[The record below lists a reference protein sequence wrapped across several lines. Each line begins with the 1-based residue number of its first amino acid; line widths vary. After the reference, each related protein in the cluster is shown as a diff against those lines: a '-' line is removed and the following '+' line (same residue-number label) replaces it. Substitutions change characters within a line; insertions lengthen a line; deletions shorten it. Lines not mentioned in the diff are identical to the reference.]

1 MDKRLLYSAVLVA
14 SLSTNYAQ
22 AKVEDPVL
30 PDPVQLKLDG
40 TDTVAIKNIL
50 ADKWLTKGNAWGTQA
65 SLGDSGLGFAIV
77 PNKGADGQPDGT
89 YTFFDDVVNADTK
102 FGDFT
107 KKMFLI
113 GNDIKNGGNAYVDYA
128 SQGIERTYWKV
139 TPDGNKFKFQSNM
152 YPETYAGHNPSD
164 NGLNEKGEATEIE
177 TQFRPALTE
186 DGTNGLEWQAYPY
199 TYFYRLEKL
208 KEEINSAIDEGYDMT
223 EIEAIY
229 NNPDAKYWQLKEASR
244 MISIIKRNKAMA
256 GATADSP
263 VSITEYFTD
272 ANCDALGGWTHDCEY
287 DKDGNVGSGGH
298 GTNWQTHS
306 SVYTAP
312 DGYQTEKFI
321 ERWVS
326 GNSDPVTN
334 TEVAGAGRLSDGVL
348 SQTLHKL
355 PAGGYKVTC
364 YAMATQQSKGDDYK
378 VEGVSVFAD
387 TKSTPNSQ
395 TVATLG
401 GVPQKYEFLLDV
413 KEGEDLTI
421 GFKLENCTA
430 NWVFVDNFQIEYCGP
445 SFKAMNLYD
454 VQQAATEL
462 GNKLDAAACPDY
474 LDIASKLVD
483 KANNMTLDTDDEA
496 ISNMK
501 TQLAEIQAKINKSL
515 DLYLELD
522 ALDKEIGEFIGSLD
536 IDALKPEAQKKVNEL
551 DDLDNDCGYDVNESA
566 ADLAATTHTLNNEQL
581 TQYIADLKIK
591 LEEAR
596 KAVIQKGDDITWKI
610 VNPSFDTGTSE
621 GWTGKVTVSKDYKNC
636 EAYQSTFDL
645 YQDITNIPDGVYELS
660 VLAFQRV
667 ANNDVA
673 SVAHDN
679 GTEDITAVI
688 YANDLETPFTSPYTY
703 GMKEPAVTT
712 GSTPDYKYNLNGEDV
727 YIPNSMQ
734 GMAAAITENPNAYTV
749 TVPMLV
755 EGGTLRIGVREKRRP
770 TNGTWGDWAI
780 WDNFRLKYLG
790 NDAEAYKEVTT
801 PLIAKADALLE
812 SKMNADV
819 RAALVKANDA
829 LKANGTSEGIH
840 ALSAAIEVANTSIEA
855 YKPLKEAIDNAQTR
869 YEENEATSETS
880 DAAKGLY
887 TAAVNTAQGI
897 YDNGTVADAEIP
909 AAIKALNSGVTKY
922 VINDIIANAS
932 VDKPADITKVIAN
945 SDFATKSSTGWD
957 VIDGKMGF
965 QTDVE
970 AGEFYNCTFNLQQTL
985 VGLPAG
991 MYRLTTQAFYRYG
1004 NNPSAKVDD
1013 SDQLKYDVNENA
1025 YLYFSDKEIPTED
1038 GKTVAT
1044 ELPES
1049 KQAIK
1054 TITAYQVAEDNLN
1067 NGAGLSSTSGL
1078 KEMET
1083 GTGIYIPDNMVTA
1096 QAFFNHS
1103 GDAYVSEPLN
1113 FNYYGN
1119 SDFRIGL
1126 IKNVKNDATSGD
1138 WTIVKNF
1145 KLYYLGEDPTGISE
1159 IVTDANAVATKIYNA
1174 SGMQIG
1180 KLQKGI
1186 NIIETV
1192 MKDGSKKVKKVVV
1205 K

>member
-22 AKVEDPVL
+22 AQVNDPVL
-30 PDPVQLKLDG
+30 PNPVQLKLDG

-50 ADKWLTKGNAWGTQA
+50 ADQWLTNGNAYGTQT
-65 SLGDSGLGFAIV
+65 SLGTSGLGFVIV
-77 PNKGADGQPDGT
+77 PNKGDDGQPNGT
-89 YTFFDDVVNADTK
+89 YSFCNDKSGK
-102 FGDFT
+102 FGDFSN
-107 KKMFLI
+107 KIFL
-113 GNDIKNGGNAYVDYA
+113 NSFDENGGNSYVDYNN
-128 SQGIERTYWKV
+128 QGIEKTYWKV
-139 TPDGNKFKFQSNM
+139 TPNGTTFRFQSNEQ
-152 YPETYAGHNPSD
+152 PDTYAGYNPND
-164 NGLNEKGEATEIE
+164 TGLDGKGETAVDGL
-177 TQFRPALTE
+177 FRPALTA
-186 DGTNGLEWQAYPY
+186 DANYGLDWAAYPY

-208 KEEINSAIDEGYDMT
+208 KDQINSAHDEGVDVAAV
-223 EIEAIY
+223 EAIY
-229 NNPDAKYWQLKEASR
+229 NNPNAAYWQLKEASR
-244 MISIIKRNKAMA
+244 MITDARRNKAMA
-256 GATADSP
+256 EATAESP
-263 VSITEYFTD
+263 VNITEYAPD
-272 ANCDALGGWTHDCEY
+272 ANCDALTGWTHECEY

-298 GTNWQTHS
+298 GTNWQTNSHA
-306 SVYTAP
+306 YTAP

-321 ERWVS
+321 ERWVN

-364 YAMATQQSKGDDYK
+364 YAMATQQAKGDDFK

-395 TVATLG
+395 VVATKA
-401 GVPQKYEFLLDV
+401 GVPQKYEFLLDI

-430 NWVFVDNFQIEYCGP
+430 NWVFVDNFQIEYCGS
-445 SFKAMNLYD
+445 SFKAMNLND
-454 VQQAATEL
+454 VQKAAED
-462 GNKLDAAACPDY
+462 LDAKLAGINACPTYTEKAAEFIESARAMTVDGTSDE
-474 LDIASKLVD
+474 DINV
-483 KANNMTLDTDDEA
+483 
-496 ISNMK
+496 MK
-501 TQLAEIQAKINKSL
+501 KNLADITAEIEKSSA
-515 DLYLELD
+515 LYAELETLN
-522 ALDKEIGEFIGSLD
+522 ATIGEFLAEDPAGD
-536 IDALKPEAQKKVNEL
+536 EVEDFMALY
-551 DDLDNDCGYDVNESA
+551 NDCGTGESA
-566 ADLAATTHTLNNEQL
+566 EDLMSTWTLNNEEL
-581 TQYIADLKIK
+581 TQYMADLKVK
-591 LEEAR
+591 LEAAQNASI
-596 KAVIQKGDDITWKI
+596 KPGDDITRKI
-610 VNPSFDTGTSE
+610 VNPSFDNGKE
-621 GWTGKVTVSKDYKNC
+621 GWTVKEGSPKFDGTYKNC
-636 EAYQSTFDL
+636 EVYQGTFDI

-673 SVAHDN
+673 SKAHDAS
-679 GTEDITAVI
+679 TEDITAFI

-703 GMKEPAVTT
+703 GMKENS
-712 GSTPDYKYNLNGEDV
+712 GDDYKYILNGEEV
-727 YIPNSMQ
+727 YIPNSMK
-734 GMAAAITENPNAYTV
+734 GMAAATTENPNAYTV

-770 TNGTWGDWAI
+770 SNVNGSWGDWAI
-780 WDNFRLKYLG
+780 WDNFRLKYIG
-790 NDAEAYKEVTT
+790 SKGEALNAVTT
-801 PLIAKADALLE
+801 PLIAKAAGLLD

-819 RAALVKANDA
+819 RTQLEAAKTA
-829 LKANGTSEGIH
+829 LETEATVPGIH
-840 ALSAAIEVANTSIEA
+840 TLSAAIEAANTSIEA
-855 YKPLKEAIDNAQTR
+855 YKPLQAAIENAQTR

-880 DAAKGLY
+880 ETAKGLY
-887 TAAVNTAQGI
+887 NAAMATAQGI
-897 YDNGTVADAEIP
+897 YDNGTAADAEIP
-909 AAIKALNSGVTKY
+909 AAIKALNEGVTKY
-922 VINDIIANAS
+922 VINDIIADAS
-932 VDKPADITKVIAN
+932 EAKPADITKVIAN
-945 SDFATKSSTGWD
+945 SDFATMSSTGWD
-957 VIDGKMGF
+957 VKDGTMAF
-965 QTDVE
+965 QANNNVE

-991 MYRLTTQAFYRYG
+991 MYRLTSQAFYRYG

-1025 YLYFSDKEIPTED
+1025 FIYFSDKEIPTEE
-1038 GKTVAT
+1038 GKKVAT
-1044 ELPES
+1044 ELPET

-1054 TITAYQVAEDNLN
+1054 TITAHKIAEDTWNSV
-1067 NGAGLSSTSGL
+1067 GLSDAGGL
-1078 KEMET
+1078 KKMDD
-1083 GTGIYIPDNMVTA
+1083 GLYIPDNMVTA
-1096 QAFFNHS
+1096 QAFFRS
-1103 GDAYVSEPLN
+1103 DAGSAYDSEPLN
-1113 FNYYGN
+1113 FTYNGS

-1145 KLYYLGEDPTGISE
+1145 KLYYLGGDPTGISE

>member
-22 AKVEDPVL
+22 AQVNDPVL
-30 PDPVQLKLDG
+30 PNPVQLKLDG

-50 ADKWLTKGNAWGTQA
+50 ADKWLTNGNAYGTQT
-65 SLGDSGLGFAIV
+65 SLGTSGLGFVIV
-77 PNKGADGQPDGT
+77 PNKGDDGQPNGT
-89 YTFFDDVVNADTK
+89 YSFCNDKSGK
-102 FGDFT
+102 FGAFSN
-107 KKMFLI
+107 KMFL
-113 GNDIKNGGNAYVDYA
+113 NSVDEYGGNSYVDYNN
-128 SQGIERTYWKV
+128 QGIEKTYWKV
-139 TPDGNKFKFQSNM
+139 TPNGTTFKFQANGQ
-152 YPETYAGHNPSD
+152 PDTYAGYNPND
-164 NGLNEKGEATEIE
+164 NGFDGKGEAAVDG
-177 TQFRPALTE
+177 QFRPALAE
-186 DGTNGLEWQAYPY
+186 NSEYGLDWAAYPY

-208 KEEINSAIDEGYDMT
+208 KDAINAAIDEGLDVSAV
-223 EIEAIY
+223 EAIY
-229 NNPDAKYWQLKEASR
+229 NNPNAAYWQLKEAYR
-244 MISIIKRNKAMA
+244 MINDIRRNKAME
-256 GATADSP
+256 GATAESP
-263 VSITEYFTD
+263 VNITEYAPD
-272 ANCDALGGWTHDCEY
+272 ANCDALTGWTHDCIY
-287 DKDGNVGSGGH
+287 DDKGDVGHGGH
-298 GTNWQTHS
+298 GTNWQTNSHA
-306 SVYTAP
+306 YTAP

-355 PAGGYKVTC
+355 PAGGYKVSC
-364 YAMATQQSKGDDYK
+364 YAMATQQSKGDDFK

-395 TVATLG
+395 TVATQA

-430 NWVFVDNFQIEYCGP
+430 NWVFVDNFQIEYCGS

-454 VQQAATEL
+454 VQQTAETLETEL
-462 GNKLDAAACPDY
+462 KGAKGKSCKAY
-474 LDIASKLVD
+474 KD
-483 KANNMTLDTDDEA
+483 KANELISTAKEMTTATDETAINAMKLD
-496 ISNMK
+496 
-501 TQLAEIQAKINKSL
+501 LADITAKINKSFE
-515 DLYLELD
+515 LYAELKQLSETID
-522 ALDKEIGEFIGSLD
+522 EFYADG
-536 IDALKPEAQKKVNEL
+536 PEGAEVDEL
-551 DDLDNDCGYDVNESA
+551 DDLYNDCGNGQGVE
-566 ADLAATTHTLNNEQL
+566 DLLRKYPLNNEEL
-581 TQYIADLKIK
+581 TQYMTDLRAK
-591 LEEAR
+591 LEAAQNSCI
-596 KAVIQKGDDITWKI
+596 KPNDDITRKI

-621 GWTGKVTVSKDYKNC
+621 GWNYTGNVKVDKTYKNC
-636 EAYQSTFDL
+636 EVYQGTFDL

-667 ANNDVA
+667 AENGVA
-673 SVAHDN
+673 SKAHDN
-679 GTEDITAVI
+679 GIEDITAFI

-703 GMKEPAVTT
+703 GMKENS
-712 GSTPDYKYNLNGEDV
+712 GDDYKYNLNGEDV
-727 YIPNSMQ
+727 YIPNSMK

-770 TNGTWGDWAI
+770 SNVNGSWGDWAI

-790 NDAEAYKEVTT
+790 KTDALNLVAD
-801 PLIAKADALLE
+801 PLVAKAAGLLE
-812 SKMNADV
+812 SKMNAEV
-819 RAALVKANDA
+819 RAQLETAKTALETKA
-829 LKANGTSEGIH
+829 TIPGIH
-840 ALSAAIEVANTSIEA
+840 TLSAAIEAANTSIEA

-869 YEENEATSETS
+869 YDDNEATSTTS
-880 DAAKGLY
+880 DAAKSLY
-887 TAAVNTAQGI
+887 NAAMTTAQGI
-897 YDNGTVADAEIP
+897 YDNGTATDAEIP
-909 AAIKALNSGVTKY
+909 AAIKDLNSGVTQY
-922 VINDIIANAS
+922 VIKDIIVGAS
-932 VDKPADITKVIAN
+932 TQNPADITKVIAN
-945 SDFATKSSTGWD
+945 SDFATMSSTGWD
-957 VIDGKMGF
+957 VIDGTMGF
-965 QTDVE
+965 QSGNSVE
-970 AGEFYNCTFNLQQTL
+970 AGEFYNCTFNLQQAL

-991 MYRLTTQAFYRYG
+991 MYRLTSQAFYRNG

-1025 YLYFSDKEIPTED
+1025 FIYFSDKEIPTED
-1038 GKTVAT
+1038 GKKVAT
-1044 ELPES
+1044 ELPEN

-1054 TITAYQVAEDNLN
+1054 TITAHKIAEDTWNSV
-1067 NGAGLSSTSGL
+1067 GLSDAGGL
-1078 KEMET
+1078 KKMDD
-1083 GTGIYIPDNMVTA
+1083 GLYIPDKMITA
-1096 QAFFNHS
+1096 QAFFKS
-1103 GDAYVSEPLN
+1103 DAGSAYDSEPLN
-1113 FNYYGN
+1113 FTYNGS

-1126 IKNVKNDATSGD
+1126 IKNVTVTND

-1145 KLYYLGEDPTGISE
+1145 KLYYLGADPTGISE